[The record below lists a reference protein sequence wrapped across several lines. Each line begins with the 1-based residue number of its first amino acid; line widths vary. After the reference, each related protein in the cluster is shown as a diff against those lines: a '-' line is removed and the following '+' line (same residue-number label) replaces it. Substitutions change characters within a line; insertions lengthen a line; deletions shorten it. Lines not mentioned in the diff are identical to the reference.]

1 VLYRRISSH
10 TSVDSTIAVADEY
23 VALES
28 IAEMYGDKKNN
39 GF

>member
-1 VLYRRISSH
+1 VPYRRISSH
-10 TSVDSTIAVADEY
+10 ISTDSYIAVADEY